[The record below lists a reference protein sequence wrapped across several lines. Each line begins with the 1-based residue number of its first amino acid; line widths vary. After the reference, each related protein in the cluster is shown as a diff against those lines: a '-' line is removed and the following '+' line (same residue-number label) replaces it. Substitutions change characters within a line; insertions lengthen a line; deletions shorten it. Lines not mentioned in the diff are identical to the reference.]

1 MTENIDILLV
11 EPGKAPR
18 PAVVLNT
25 IKAMEDMLH
34 GSVQIGCFLPQKV
47 LLVSREDTSG
57 LLPNR
62 IMPQGEE
69 FVSGSFLLCGIDES
83 CDFVSLTKKQQQAF
97 FSIFE
102 KPSEFMMI
110 DGITYTH
117 PNDAAKRIY
126 GLWDTLKD
134 GESAILTKWGGEGAD
149 ICKDSGMPEIRVF

>member
-1 MTENIDILLV
+1 MTENIDIIIV
-11 EPGKAPR
+11 EPGKAPHKTT
-18 PAVVLNT
+18 VLNT
-25 IKAMEDMLH
+25 IQAMEHMLG

-47 LLVSREDTSG
+47 LLVSREDTAG

-62 IMPQGEE
+62 TMPQGEE
-69 FVSGSFLLCGIDES
+69 FVSGPFLLCGIDET

-110 DGITYTH
+110 DGRTYIN

-126 GLWDTLKD
+126 GLWDSLKD
-134 GESAILTKWGGEGAD
+134 GESVLLTKWGGACAE
-149 ICKDSGMPEIRVF
+149 ICGDSDMPEIRVF